1 MLSAE
6 KPYLEQVRGDTYCL
20 VTGYSRIPVFKLGG
34 GKAVLMDSGLAVPY
48 RKGIL
53 SALKAENLH
62 VVAVLTS
69 HAHIDHTGNH
79 QALKEVYGAQLYM
92 TTFDAAVSGNPMNL
106 KAYFY
111 GSSYRGVMGYAESM
125 FCRADHHIYPED
137 RQIQVEGA
145 TFEILRLPGHAPE
158 HLGFV
163 TPDGVAYL
171 ADTLMSEQVLQSV
184 RIPYSM
190 CCELDIQT
198 KRKVRELPYDC
209 YILAHNGVYT
219 DIKAVSEHNVR
230 NLLEKIQIVEELTDH
245 YMSLERIVAEA
256 SAAMGVSGNTTY
268 KINVAERNIRVFVE
282 HLLDMKRLVQRANDG
297 VIEYIRA
304 DCL

>member
-1 MLSAE
+1 MVTNK
-6 KPYLEQVRGDTYCL
+6 KPYLEKVKGDTYCL

-34 GKAVLMDSGLAVPY
+34 GRAVMMDSGLAVPD
-48 RKGIL
+48 RSGIL
-53 SALKAENLH
+53 DTLAAEGLR
-62 VVAVLTS
+62 VTAVLTS

-79 QALKEVYGAQLYM
+79 RALQEAYGAKLYM
-92 TTFDAAVSGNPMNL
+92 TGFDAAVSGNPVNL

-125 FCRADHHIYPED
+125 FCRADRHIAPED
-137 RQIQVEGA
+137 RWVEVEGA
-145 TFEILRLPGHAPE
+145 KFEILRLPGHAPE

-171 ADTLMSEQVLQSV
+171 ADTLMSEPVLRSV
-184 RIPYSM
+184 KIPYSM

-198 KRKVRELPYDC
+198 KKRVREMAYDC
-209 YILAHNGVYT
+209 YIVAHNGVYS
-219 DIKAVSEHNVR
+219 DVSGLADLNIKS
-230 NLLEKIQIVEELTDH
+230 LMEKIDVVERLADH
-245 YMSLERIVAEA
+245 YMSLERIVAQA
-256 SAAMGVSGNTTY
+256 GAAMGIHGDTVY

-282 HLLDMKRLVQRANDG
+282 HLLDMKRLVQRADNG